1 MSTPACS
8 ERQCSDRDRLRDR
21 FSRDGAGRDWVV
33 LPDSV
38 PDFLVAKPL
47 GGSDSEITGSSP
59 PSKTSPPRA
68 SRLRPTD
75 RGDDRSGRMLREA
88 LRIGFRSS
96 GGPFR
101 SLASLN
107 VDPRPYQLVPLLLG
121 CVRRPCAC

>member
-1 MSTPACS
+1 MTATAFAIGSLVTA
-8 ERQCSDRDRLRDR
+8 R
-21 FSRDGAGRDWVV
+21 GRDWVV

-38 PDFLVAKPL
+38 PNFLVAK
-47 GGSDSEITGSSP
+47 
-59 PSKTSPPRA
+59 A
-68 SRLRPTD
+68 SGRLRCRDRRAYPRSRARHRRELLGPAATD

-88 LRIGFRSS
+88 LRIGFRAS

-121 CVRRPCAC
+121 CARRLCAC